1 MIMWDVVL
9 ALVLAVLFDWKGFLP
24 KWIADRLAALLAL
37 YAFSRIVAGTPAA
50 AKLLEIGNSLAK
62 LLGQLA
68 GKYTNAQ
75 TAGAISQY
83 LVAVIVLVVGLLW
96 VAAML
101 PAESTRK
108 FGGDIVSREMSSWD
122 IWGGALAL
130 TVGAYLVP
138 GTIGDGLRMITS
150 LGVQGGQGLI
160 GLVS

>member
-1 MIMWDVVL
+1 MWDVVL
-9 ALVLAVLFDWKGFLP
+9 ALTLAVLLDWKGLLP
-24 KWIADRLAALLAL
+24 KWIADRLAAVLAL
-37 YAFSRIVAGTPAA
+37 YAFSRIIVGSPAA
-50 AKLLEIGNSLAK
+50 AFLLRLGNGLAS
-62 LLGQLA
+62 LLGTLA
-68 GKYTNAQ
+68 GRFTNAA

-83 LVAVIVLVVGLLW
+83 TVAVVVIVIGVLW
-96 VAAML
+96 IAAML

-138 GTIGDGLRMITS
+138 GTVGTFLRMITS
-150 LGVQGGQGLI
+150 LGVAGGQALV